1 MAGVIFGLFVGVFVA
16 SAIFAERKYVEQDI
30 GQNEYQE
37 QEHKMKE
44 MVNHPSHYNIPGK
57 KECIVEMEEKF
68 GKEAVYY
75 FCVLNAFK
83 YRYRAG
89 EKEGNSYEQ
98 DENKAKWYETYA
110 EKMKG

>member
-1 MAGVIFGLFVGVFVA
+1 MAIEALKNQ
-16 SAIFAERKYVEQDI
+16 IEKYVEQDI

-37 QEHKMKE
+37 WEHKMKE

-57 KECIVEMEEKF
+57 NECIVEMEEKF

>member
-1 MAGVIFGLFVGVFVA
+1 
-16 SAIFAERKYVEQDI
+16 
-30 GQNEYQE
+30 
-37 QEHKMKE
+37 MKE

>member
-1 MAGVIFGLFVGVFVA
+1 
-16 SAIFAERKYVEQDI
+16 
-30 GQNEYQE
+30 
-37 QEHKMKE
+37 MKE

-57 KECIVEMEEKF
+57 NECIVEMEEKF

-98 DENKAKWYETYA
+98 YEKKAKWYETYA